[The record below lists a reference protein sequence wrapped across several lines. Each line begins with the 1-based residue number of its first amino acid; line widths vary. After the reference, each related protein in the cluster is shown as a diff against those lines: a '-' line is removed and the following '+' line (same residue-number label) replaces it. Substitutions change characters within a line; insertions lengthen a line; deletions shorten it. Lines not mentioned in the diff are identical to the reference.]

1 MTERDSGTTSRP
13 DIQMVRCPSCGITNR
28 VPMDRLARGE
38 APVCGRC
45 RTTLVAKRPDGT
57 KPMTVTDA
65 SFAGD
70 VEQSTLPVL
79 VDAWAPWCGPCRLI
93 APIVDEIARDM
104 AGRMRVV
111 KLNVD
116 ENPRTA
122 ARFGLRSIPTLLVLK
137 AGRELDRIVG
147 AVPKHEITRR
157 LEQALAG

>member
-1 MTERDSGTTSRP
+1 VELPLALGESERCEAEGRSVAHGIGVVEARVTASGEGVGSEKSVHGPAGKVSPPTT
-13 DIQMVRCPSCGITNR
+13 
-28 VPMDRLARGE
+28 
-38 APVCGRC
+38 
-45 RTTLVAKRPDGT
+45 
-57 KPMTVTDA
+57 
-65 SFAGD
+65 
-70 VEQSTLPVL
+70 
-79 VDAWAPWCGPCRLI
+79 WCGPCRLI
-93 APIVDEIARDM
+93 APIVDELARDM

-157 LEQALAG
+157 LDQALGGQWAR